1 MKGNYTTKLPE
12 INKLQSTFKTRKANN
27 YFIRQAPSKIPNFQP
42 HISLKC
48 SQAQSPFWSID
59 TQSNIKKKE
68 SKIRKRGGITGGR
81 GKRKES

>member
-12 INKLQSTFKTRKANN
+12 INKLQSTFKTRKASN

-42 HISLKC
+42 HISLKY

-59 TQSNIKKKE
+59 TQSNIKKE
-68 SKIRKRGGITGGR
+68 SKLRKRGGITGGR